1 MRKVLLSAL
10 GMAAMLGTPQY
21 APAAEYDLSFNL
33 PVTSTNSQW
42 TEFLKPWVEELEK
55 RSGGRIHI
63 EPYFAGA
70 LSPMSECFNTVKE
83 GLADFTETV
92 LGNSHG
98 QFPYHE
104 RTWEV
109 ADPALAL
116 TQGTSIMRT
125 IQKEFPQVMD
135 EFSGAKLLFT
145 YDMNSEHVIGT
156 KKPVTRLSDFKGLKI
171 ATWGG
176 PITSERIKALDAVP
190 VPMAPPD
197 IYMALQSGI
206 VDGVLTN
213 SSMLISWRYAD
224 MIKHLTCINML
235 GASVFGAMS
244 QDTYDNLPDD
254 LKKVIDD
261 MCGQFTD
268 DLFDKYR
275 QFELMYI
282 KEWKEKYGGQ
292 LHLLTAEE
300 YEEVRRR
307 FEPADKAWVA
317 ALNEAGLPG
326 QKIYDRIRE
335 LQRSTEVGWNDS
347 PYVKL
352 IGIN

>member
-1 MRKVLLSAL
+1 MKKLFLSAV
-10 GMAAMLGTPQY
+10 GMAMLLGSAKY
-21 APAAEYDLSFNL
+21 VPAAEYDLSFNL
-33 PVTSTNSQW
+33 PVPSTNSQW
-42 TEFLKPWVEELEK
+42 TEFLKPWVEELER

-70 LSPMSECFNTVKE
+70 LSPISECFNSVKE

-116 TQGTSIMRT
+116 TQGTNIMRV

-145 YDMNSEHVIGT
+145 YDLNSEHVIGT
-156 KKPVTRLSDFKGLKI
+156 KKAVTRLADFKGLKI

-235 GASVFGAMS
+235 GASVFAAMN

-261 MCGQFTD
+261 MCGQYTD
-268 DLFDKYR
+268 DLFKKFSN
-275 QFELMYI
+275 FELMYI

-292 LHLLTAEE
+292 LHILSKGE
-300 YEEVRRR
+300 YEEVRRL
-307 FEPADKAWVA
+307 FEPADREWIQ
-317 ALNEAGLPG
+317 ALNKAGLPG
-326 QKIYDRIRE
+326 QKIYERIRV
-335 LQRSTEVGWNDS
+335 LQKETEVDWNNS
-347 PYVKL
+347 PYVRL
-352 IGIN
+352 LSSH